1 MAPAQHPRQEQAY
14 YGDTYLT
21 DVTATV
27 IASGIAADGGVG
39 GTADGEVG
47 VTADGGAAW
56 VAVTPNIFHPKGG
69 GQPSDEGTVDGA
81 AVTPA
86 RDDAGL
92 VVLTGVPALEVG
104 AAVVCSVDPAK
115 RRLHAALHTAGHV
128 LGALGEA
135 RGWQHSGHSHFP
147 GQARL
152 DFDPEGHEGSL
163 ATSELREAVRA
174 ELQAAMDATLARGG
188 AVSASVDDGG
198 HRTVTIEGVNAE
210 PCGGTHV
217 RSLADLANVRILEV
231 KVKRGAIKV
240 RYEAEHA

>member
-1 MAPAQHPRQEQAY
+1 MAGLRDAGADAPLRQEQAY
-14 YGDTYLT
+14 YADTYLT
-21 DVTATV
+21 QSPAIV
-27 IASGIAADGGVG
+27 IAAGIAAGD
-39 GTADGEVG
+39 AGE
-47 VTADGGAAW
+47 TPW
-56 VAVTPNIFHPKGG
+56 VAVSPNIFHPKGG
-69 GQPSDEGTVDGA
+69 GQPSDEGTVDGVP
-81 AVTPA
+81 VTPG

-92 VVLTGVPALEVG
+92 VVLAGDLGGLEVG
-104 AAVVCSVDPAK
+104 SAVVCSVDAER

-135 RGWQHSGHSHFP
+135 RGWRHSGHSHFP

-152 DFDPEGHEGSL
+152 DFDPEGHEREL
-163 ATSELREAVRA
+163 ADPELREAVRG
-174 ELQAAMDATLARGG
+174 ELQAAMDAALARGG
-188 AVSASVDDGG
+188 EVTASVDEAG

-217 RSLADLANVRILEV
+217 RSLADLRRVRILDV

>member
-1 MAPAQHPRQEQAY
+1 MAPGHEPRQEQAY
-14 YGDTYLT
+14 YADTYLT
-21 DVTATV
+21 EASGTV
-27 IASGIAADGGVG
+27 IAT
-39 GTADGEVG
+39 GTGAGHGEG
-47 VTADGGAAW
+47 LPW
-56 VAVTPNIFHPKGG
+56 VAVSPNIFHPKGG

-81 AVTPA
+81 PVTPA
-86 RDDAGL
+86 RGESGL
-92 VVLTGVPALEVG
+92 VVLAGAPALEVG

-135 RGWQHSGHSHFP
+135 RGWKHSGHSHFP
-147 GQARL
+147 DQARL
-152 DFDPEGHEGSL
+152 HFDPEGHGDEL
-163 ATSELREAVRA
+163 ATPELREAVRA
-174 ELQAAMDATLARGG
+174 ELQSAMDAALARGG
-188 AVSASVDDGG
+188 AVSATVDESG